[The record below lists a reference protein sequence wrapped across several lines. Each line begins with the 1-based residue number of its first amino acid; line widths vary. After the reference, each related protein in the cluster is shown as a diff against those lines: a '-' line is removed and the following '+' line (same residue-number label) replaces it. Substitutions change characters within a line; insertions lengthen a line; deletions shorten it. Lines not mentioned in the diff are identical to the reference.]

1 MRASQLTERCDLSA
15 AGFLRRFDVSESIF
29 LLSGSKKFEWLS
41 WPRGGAFCNRADVR
55 IGDQIAGRYRLLR
68 PLGSGG
74 MGEVWAARNELT
86 NRDFA
91 IKFLLPEFTE
101 NEEAFER
108 FVREAK
114 TTGTLQHPSIVDVY
128 DVALGKDGRP
138 FIVMELLH
146 GEELEN
152 LIDRK
157 GALSPLKT
165 AAYFAQIAAALSM
178 AHDAGVI
185 HRDLSTNNI
194 FLSRTK
200 DGAIV
205 PKILDFGVSKTSGPA
220 FEGQSETMNGAVL
233 GNPIFMSP
241 EQARGAGGVDVRTDV
256 WAIGVGMYQS
266 VTGTVPFR
274 CMNYNALMVEIMNN
288 AHRPILEV
296 VPTLD
301 PDLADLIE
309 ACLQKDR
316 EKRLGTAH
324 ALAKRLSHIARRLST
339 CPDELG
345 RTPRRRATDR
355 LPPPPQRHSL
365 EGTGVPFGVRVW
377 HAMGMPA
384 PSKTAIAFM
393 AGLIGIGGGF
403 GAARYY
409 QPPSQ
414 VVIHATAPQPQRPGS
429 QKPPL
434 KHGQPGLSV
443 HSKLAGPGKSGE
455 PWKPDRSPA
464 DSPALPTERDLVS
477 SEQPAKVSDSELD
490 LKQAVTRGVGDES
503 PGE

>member
-1 MRASQLTERCDLSA
+1 
-15 AGFLRRFDVSESIF
+15 
-29 LLSGSKKFEWLS
+29 
-41 WPRGGAFCNRADVR
+41 
-55 IGDQIAGRYRLLR
+55 
-68 PLGSGG
+68 

-152 LIDRK
+152 LIERK

-200 DGAIV
+200 DGALV
-205 PKILDFGVSKTSGPA
+205 PKILDFGVSKTLGPR
-220 FEGQSETMNGAVL
+220 FEGQSETCNGAVL

-256 WAIGVGMYQS
+256 WALGIGMYQS
-266 VTGTVPFR
+266 ITGQVPFR
-274 CMNYNALMVEIMNN
+274 SANYNALMVEIMSSE
-288 AHRPILEV
+288 HRPILQL

-301 PDLADLIE
+301 KELATLIE
-309 ACLQKDR
+309 LCLVKDR
-316 EKRLGTAH
+316 EQRLATAH
-324 ALAKRLSHIARRLST
+324 DLAKRLSSIALRLST
-339 CPDELG
+339 CPEEVG

-355 LPPPPQRHSL
+355 LPLPPQKQSL
-365 EGTGVPFGVRVW
+365 AGTGVPVAVRFW
-377 HAMGMPA
+377 HALGVPVPNKAAVGFLAVMV
-384 PSKTAIAFM
+384 
-393 AGLIGIGGGF
+393 GLAGGF
-403 GAARYY
+403 TAARYF

-414 VVIHATAPQPQRPGS
+414 VVIHANAP
-429 QKPPL
+429 
-434 KHGQPGLSV
+434 
-443 HSKLAGPGKSGE
+443 A
-455 PWKPDRSPA
+455 A
-464 DSPALPTERDLVS
+464 AALP
-477 SEQPAKVSDSELD
+477 PAVADQAPHVTHPSRVAETD
-490 LKQAVTRGVGDES
+490 LKRAVMQGITQRE
-503 PGE
+503 E